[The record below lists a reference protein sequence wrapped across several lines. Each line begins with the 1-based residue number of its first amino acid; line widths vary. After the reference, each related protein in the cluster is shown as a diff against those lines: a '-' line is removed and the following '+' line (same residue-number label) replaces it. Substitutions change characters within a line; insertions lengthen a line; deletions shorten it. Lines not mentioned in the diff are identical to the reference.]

1 MISRDCNFE
10 HLANS
15 FSMARV
21 HISSFKEVIVL
32 VVARCLW
39 QGDILVWFIT
49 LSSEDCKF
57 VPVHHPRM
65 CNFF

>member
-1 MISRDCNFE
+1 MTEASMISRDCNFE

-32 VVARCLW
+32 FEASCLW
-39 QGDILVWFIT
+39 QGL
-49 LSSEDCKF
+49 
-57 VPVHHPRM
+57 
-65 CNFF
+65 